1 MSSLVVLT
9 AFLGLFSLNQA
20 TLPGCKELITPLTLE
35 DDSKIIMGKWI
46 FLEGIADHHFFTD
59 ILKAVNSSWMEF
71 GPSTLALA
79 NTLSLSQGNML
90 KGKCEFSNISTVLKD
105 STFYANETDTESEGK
120 FLLSCPECLTM
131 SFVSQF
137 KNETIKSLYFFKRE
151 SNPTESD
158 MDMYWKQ
165 AECLGFKREAQY
177 SYDGVTGQFGF
188 QALVVFIES
197 HSF

>member
-1 MSSLVVLT
+1 MCDVSL
-9 AFLGLFSLNQA
+9 
-20 TLPGCKELITPLTLE
+20 
-35 DDSKIIMGKWI
+35 
-46 FLEGIADHHFFTD
+46 
-59 ILKAVNSSWMEF
+59 
-71 GPSTLALA
+71 LA
-79 NTLSLSQGNML
+79 
-90 KGKCEFSNISTVLKD
+90 E
-105 STFYANETDTESEGK
+105 
-120 FLLSCPECLTM
+120 
-131 SFVSQF
+131 
-137 KNETIKSLYFFKRE
+137 RE